1 MRTVSFGTGNDW
13 VPAGPDT
20 TTFARRVVAIV
31 VVGSALFLSRS
42 TSNPAPTWI
51 GYATAYAPLL

>member
-1 MRTVSFGTGNDW
+1 MGTGIDW